1 MNRCSD
7 FMTQDPI
14 CCVQDESVDRVAQMM
29 LAEDVGSIPIVDD
42 ADTRKLIGILT
53 DRDIALRV
61 VAEARDPRQ
70 TAVCDVMSSTPLF
83 CRVDDDVQRAI
94 ELMADDQIRR
104 IPIVDARQRVVGII
118 ARRRCNT
125 PQSSRNN
132 GAHCEGDFSSC
143 CGSLGQQSRTG
154 LSLAR

>member
-1 MNRCSD
+1 MDRCSD

-14 CCVQDESVDRVAQMM
+14 CCVQDESVDRAAQIM
-29 LAEDVGSIPIVDD
+29 LAEDIGSIPIVDD

-53 DRDIALRV
+53 DRDIALRI

-70 TAVCDVMSSTPLF
+70 TAVREVMSSTPLF

-118 ARRRCNT
+118 AQGDVATRLNQAETTAHVVKEISRR
-125 PQSSRNN
+125 
-132 GAHCEGDFSSC
+132 AVE
-143 CGSLGQQSRTG
+143 
-154 LSLAR
+154 A